1 MITIITEMNGK
12 LFNQLLGAMKYID
25 GSNNYVINRL
35 DIIEVK
41 ANGIVIEGVSTNEYG
56 GAYSN
61 NDRQFIPKAELPN
74 FAARKLYCCE

>member
-1 MITIITEMNGK
+1 MIIINETNGK
-12 LFNQLLGAMKYID
+12 LFKQLLNTMRYID
-25 GSNNYVINRL
+25 SSNNYQINRL
-35 DIIEVK
+35 DIIEVRE
-41 ANGIVIEGVSTNEYG
+41 NGIVIEGVSTNEYG

>member
-1 MITIITEMNGK
+1 MFIITNENGK
-12 LFNQLLGAMKYID
+12 LFTQLLRAMSHVD
-25 GSNNYVINRL
+25 GSNNYMINRL

-61 NDRQFIPKAELPN
+61 NDRQFIPKYKLPN
-74 FAARKLYCCE
+74 FAVRKLYCCE

>member
-1 MITIITEMNGK
+1 MIIINETNGK
-12 LFNQLLGAMKYID
+12 LFKQLLNTMRYID
-25 GSNNYVINRL
+25 GSNNYQINRL
-35 DIIEVK
+35 DIIEVRE
-41 ANGIVIEGVSTNEYG
+41 NGIVIEGVSTNEYG